1 MISQQPPEAEDRT
14 IPSHREGDLIIDKD
28 STSAIGTPV
37 KRATQFVILPHP
49 PSRHSAE
56 EAHDAMTSTI
66 QDPPRT
72 LRRPPTRDQGITT
85 APHTEITLA
94 TELPTHFRDPHPPRQ
109 HGTSKNTNGLLHQHL
124 PQGTDPSLHNTTH
137 LASPIHVCDHLV
149 GGLDRPFC

>member
-66 QDPPRT
+66 QDPPRALHGAPRPET
-72 LRRPPTRDQGITT
+72 KASQRPPTPKSPWPPNCRPTSATPTHPDNT
-85 APHTEITLA
+85 APAKTPTDYYTNTSPKAPTRPYTTPHT
-94 TELPTHFRDPHPPRQ
+94 
-109 HGTSKNTNGLLHQHL
+109 
-124 PQGTDPSLHNTTH
+124 
-137 LASPIHVCDHLV
+137 
-149 GGLDRPFC
+149 